1 MSVIEDDIIDGER
14 ETDRGTEDISFSI
27 PAIVTTDLRLNEP
40 RYPTLPNIMKAKK
53 KPLEIFTADDLD
65 VDFSPR
71 NVVIE
76 VNDPPTRKAG
86 VTVEDTDDLI
96 EKLKNDAKVI

>member
-1 MSVIEDDIIDGER
+1 M
-14 ETDRGTEDISFSI
+14 
-27 PAIVTTDLRLNEP
+27 
-40 RYPTLPNIMKAKK
+40 
-53 KPLEIFTADDLD
+53 EIFTADDLD
-65 VDFSPR
+65 IDFSPR